1 MRKKGQQARI
11 TLNSS
16 KRKIY
21 FNNKKKPKKKK
32 ENNKSCE
39 VHRELRRGNNH
50 QQRMPAAGSNKNKNN
65 KRTTKARNEFSQ
77 SMPPDRPVRHDATS
91 NNNNRREG
99 NPHINT
105 HTHTQTHT
113 WTGNVQ
119 ACVHA
124 RLYIGG
130 NYSALA
136 TGRRR
141 RRRIVNDNNAHWAN
155 ESLTPRDALLRVCV
169 CESVYVSVAC
179 GQESARSQF

>member
-1 MRKKGQQARI
+1 
-11 TLNSS
+11 
-16 KRKIY
+16 
-21 FNNKKKPKKKK
+21 
-32 ENNKSCE
+32 
-39 VHRELRRGNNH
+39 
-50 QQRMPAAGSNKNKNN
+50 MPAAGSNKNKNN

-105 HTHTQTHT
+105 HTHTHT
-113 WTGNVQ
+113 WAGNVQ

-155 ESLTPRDALLRVCV
+155 ESLTPRDALLCVCVWDCV
-169 CESVYVSVAC
+169 CECCLRSRVGTLSILIAGVARCC
-179 GQESARSQF
+179 GCCCCCWPPVAAKAKGENCT